1 MENVYKYIFECILA
15 NKYFSLNVA
24 LTNND
29 NIAKIKNKWTPSF
42 TIALIMSFFV
52 HTNLNKNKEPYK
64 KTLEIMKANEL
75 LNNKP
80 NFVGKYIDY
89 TDGNPIVYNYS
100 LNIFNLLSDNEV
112 YIKNKRPS
120 DIMLKLLSK
129 ITDDIDRK
137 NFIELHNELDKEFPI
152 IDLEELDKIV

>member
-1 MENVYKYIFECILA
+1 MLFRSP
-15 NKYFSLNVA
+15 SL
-24 LTNND
+24 
-29 NIAKIKNKWTPSF
+29 

-52 HTNLNKNKEPYK
+52 QKNLNKDREPYK
-64 KTLEIMKANEL
+64 KTLEIMKANGL

-80 NFVGKYIDY
+80 NTVGKYIDY
-89 TDGNPIVYNYS
+89 SDNSPVVYDYS
-100 LNIFNLLSDNEV
+100 LNIFNLFSDNEV

-129 ITDDIDRK
+129 ITDDIDKK